1 MSFLNEP
8 SETDETKRLYDADL
22 ESDGYVGNLTR
33 IWSWRPD
40 VSESFAALR
49 RLLTSESTL
58 ALEDYAILVAATA
71 STLGDSYCSL
81 AWGTRLA
88 TLAGEQIAA
97 EVLRGGSAELTDR
110 QRALAEW
117 ARQVVRDPNATT
129 QSGVEAL
136 KEVGLDDRSIFEA
149 TTFIAL
155 RLAFSTVNDALGAA
169 PDTQLERAAPH
180 AVRQAVMFGRTA
192 G

>member
-1 MSFLNEP
+1 
-8 SETDETKRLYDADL
+8 
-22 ESDGYVGNLTR
+22 
-33 IWSWRPD
+33 
-40 VSESFAALR
+40 
-49 RLLTSESTL
+49 
-58 ALEDYAILVAATA
+58 
-71 STLGDSYCSL
+71 
-81 AWGTRLA
+81 
-88 TLAGEQIAA
+88 
-97 EVLRGGSAELTDR
+97 VLRGGSAQLTDR